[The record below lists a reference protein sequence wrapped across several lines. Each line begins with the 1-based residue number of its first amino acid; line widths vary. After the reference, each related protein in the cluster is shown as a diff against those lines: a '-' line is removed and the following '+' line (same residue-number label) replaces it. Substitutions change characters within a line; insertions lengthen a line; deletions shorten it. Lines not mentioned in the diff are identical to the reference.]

1 MKYEEYK
8 DSGMSWVG
16 DVPINWQRKRI
27 KFLCSNSSAGI
38 WGEEK
43 KGDVNDIVCF
53 RIADFDYQRGYLC
66 FDKLTFRNIQSKDL
80 NGRTLTEN
88 SLLIE
93 KSGGG
98 EVTPVGRVVRYNYGD
113 KATCSN
119 FIHFITINKLYNR
132 DFLYYYFYALYAN
145 KENLLYFN
153 QTTGI
158 QNLKI
163 GEYLGQSIFLPSF
176 TEQQAIA
183 TYLNEKC
190 GEINR
195 EIDVQ
200 KKKIDLLG
208 ELKQTIITNAVTK
221 GLNPNIP
228 MKDSGVEWIGKIPAH
243 WEVRKIKYI
252 CQSEKFSVKTGPFGS
267 QLKGQDLQPEGD
279 VCVYNQRNVID
290 GQFEETQFFV
300 SNNKAKTLTSFY
312 TKPLDL
318 LVTSRGT
325 IGKCA
330 ILPKDRPIGI
340 LHPCLIALRINQHIC
355 DLIWAKIFIND
366 SVCFATNIFL
376 NSNST
381 TIEVIYTDTLKN
393 IVIPIP
399 PIQEQQKIITHIEN
413 ETGKIDS
420 QISKA
425 NRRIELLEE
434 LKQSIITE
442 AVTGKIKV
450 C

>member
-1 MKYEEYK
+1 MKYENYK
-8 DSGMSWVG
+8 DSGIEWIG
-16 DVPINWQRKRI
+16 EVPSHWEVMPIKRTGSFENGLTYSPTDI
-27 KFLCSNSSAGI
+27 CDENGVLVLRSSNI
-38 WGEEK
+38 Q
-43 KGDVNDIVCF
+43 N
-53 RIADFDYQRGYLC
+53 
-66 FDKLTFRNIQSKDL
+66 DKLNFEDNVYVAKCPL
-80 NGRTLTEN
+80 
-88 SLLIE
+88 SLLV
-93 KSGGG
+93 KSGDIIICSRNGSASL
-98 EVTPVGRVVRYNYGD
+98 VGKCAIVEGNINATYGAFMMRYRPIC
-113 KATCSN
+113 KSN
-119 FIHFITINKLYNR
+119 TVFSYYLLQTALKFYKGLYSTTTINQLTK
-132 DFLYYYFYALYAN
+132 
-145 KENLLYFN
+145 
-153 QTTGI
+153 GV
-158 QNLKI
+158 I
-163 GEYLGQSIFLPSF
+163 GQIYVIYPPFP
-176 TEQQAIA
+176 EQQAIA

-195 EIDVQ
+195 AIDVQ